1 MSFRKLPSKLEV
13 LNVIAHNYW
22 WSWNFNAIS
31 LFEKANPVVWSE
43 TRNPAMVLH
52 KTSDA
57 AWEKLANDAAYV
69 SAAESV
75 KQKLDQYLTEK
86 NTWFNKNFS
95 KHQGKTIA
103 YFSAEYGIHESLPIY
118 SGGLGVL
125 SGDHV
130 KSTSDLGMPGVFVGL
145 LYKDGYFS
153 QQIDVTGQQR
163 DVYAEHDPALL
174 SVLPAND
181 ASGKQVVISVDLAG
195 RQVWARVWK
204 AQVGRVNLYLLDSNL
219 AENTPVDREITARLY
234 GGDREMRISQ
244 EIILGIGGVR
254 ALESLGIKSSVFHMN
269 EGHSGFFQLE
279 RIRQV
284 MKNSNLSFEEAKI
297 LCASN
302 CLFTTHT
309 PVPAGNEAFSLQ
321 VMHKYFFNY
330 VAELGISWDRF
341 LKLGLVDEGTDNR
354 YFSLTVFAINFSR
367 FQNGVS
373 ELHGRIAKKMWR
385 NLWSNV
391 PEIDNT
397 ISYITNG
404 IHVETW
410 TCPEVKDYL
419 TSKFGEAWKA
429 HIADQEFWNKA
440 YELPVNEIR
449 QIKKARKAKMIT
461 LVRARL
467 KEQLTRHGAKAQE
480 IAAVDTYLKDDVLTI
495 GFARRFATYK
505 RATLIFKDLKK
516 LAKIVNDSKRPV
528 QFIFA
533 GKAHPQDI
541 PGQKFIKEVYEFSR
555 TKNFLGKVII
565 LENYDMNISSHLVSG
580 VDVWLNNPRRPM
592 EASGTS
598 GQKVPINFGMN
609 FSVLDGWWREGFDG
623 ENGWTIGKEK
633 DYASDEVQD
642 FEDANDFYKTLAQT
656 IVPLYYKNQ
665 DKWFDI
671 TKRSFV
677 TNIARYSTR
686 RMVSDYMQKFYDPAI
701 GYGEQMRKD
710 DAVKAK
716 NYIVERRYLRRN
728 WVGVCFGN
736 PTFVEGKAIK
746 VTSRYDQFKNTPSHH
761 VEIDIEDTLPGR
773 VFECENCSVEVP
785 VYIGA
790 MNARNVACELVLTD
804 PNDKD
809 YYKALPMT
817 VKGEAKNGNVVF
829 AVNFEAEDEASK
841 RLRFR
846 IYPTFEGLNHKFE
859 LGFALWY

>member
-1 MSFRKLPSKLEV
+1 MSFKKLPANLEA
-13 LNVIAHNYW
+13 LNPLAHNFW
-22 WSWNFNAIS
+22 WSWNYDALS
-31 LFEKANPVVWSE
+31 LFERANPEVWAE
-43 TRNPAMVLH
+43 TRNPVMVLH
-52 KTSDA
+52 KTSDQV
-57 AWEKLANDAAYV
+57 WEKLSAQADYSKQVAAV
-69 SAAESV
+69 AT
-75 KQKLDQYLTEK
+75 KLNNYLENK
-86 NTWFNKNFS
+86 NTWFQKNFA
-95 KHQGKTIA
+95 KHQGKSIA

-145 LYKDGYFS
+145 LYKDGYFL
-153 QQIDVTGQQR
+153 QQIDVTGQQK
-163 DVYAEHDPALL
+163 DVYIEHKPELL
-174 SVLPAND
+174 AVLPVLD
-181 ASGKQVVISVDLAG
+181 AHGKQLEIVVDLAG
-195 RQVWARVWK
+195 RDVFARVWQ
-204 AQVGRVNLYLLDSNL
+204 ANVGRVKLYLLDSNVDKNN
-219 AENTPVDREITARLY
+219 ATDREITARLY

-244 EIILGIGGVR
+244 EIILGIGGIR
-254 ALESLGIKSSVFHMN
+254 ALEAMGIKASIYHMN

-284 MKNSNLSFEEAKI
+284 MKNSNLSFEEAKVV
-297 LCASN
+297 CAAN

-309 PVPAGNEAFSLQ
+309 PVPAGNEAFSFQ
-321 VMHKYFFNY
+321 VMHKYFFKY
-330 VAELGISWDRF
+330 VSELGISWDRF

-354 YFSLTVFAINFSR
+354 YFSLTVFAIHFSR

-385 NLWSNV
+385 NLWTNV
-391 PEIDNT
+391 PEIDNS

-419 TSKFGEAWKA
+419 TSKFGESWREN
-429 HIADQEFWNKA
+429 IASQEFWNKA
-440 YELPVNEIR
+440 YELPVAEIAK
-449 QIKKARKAKMIT
+449 IKKARKAKMIS
-461 LVRARL
+461 LVRERM
-467 KEQLTRHGAKAQE
+467 KEQLKRHGAKAQE
-480 IAAVDTYLKDDVLTI
+480 IAEVDHYLKDDVLTI

-505 RATLIFKDLKK
+505 RATLIFKDRKK
-516 LAKIVNDSKRPV
+516 LAKIINDSKRPV
-528 QFIFA
+528 QFVFA

-541 PGQKFIKEVYEFSR
+541 PGQKFIKEIYEFSR
-555 TKNFLGKVII
+555 SKEFKGKVII

-623 ENGWTIGKEK
+623 KNGWTIGQEK
-633 DYASDEVQD
+633 DYANDEVQD

-665 DKWFDI
+665 DQWFELS
-671 TKRSFV
+671 KRSFV

-686 RMVSDYMQKFYDPAI
+686 RMVSDYMQQFYDPAI
-701 GYGEQMRKD
+701 GYGEEMQAN
-710 DAVKAK
+710 DAQKVK

-728 WVGVCFGN
+728 WVGVCFASPKFTDG
-736 PTFVEGKAIK
+736 EAIS
-746 VTSRYDQFKNTPSHH
+746 TSSRYNQFKDTPSHH

-773 VFECENCSVEVP
+773 VFESENCSVELP

-790 MNARNVACELVLTD
+790 MNAKNVVCEMVLTD
-804 PNDKD
+804 PRDKS
-809 YYKALPMT
+809 YFKSLPMKLHDAGT
-817 VKGEAKNGNVVF
+817 NGVAKYRI
-829 AVNFEAEDEASK
+829 AFEADDQQPK

-846 IYPTFEGLNHKFE
+846 VYPTIDGLKHKFE